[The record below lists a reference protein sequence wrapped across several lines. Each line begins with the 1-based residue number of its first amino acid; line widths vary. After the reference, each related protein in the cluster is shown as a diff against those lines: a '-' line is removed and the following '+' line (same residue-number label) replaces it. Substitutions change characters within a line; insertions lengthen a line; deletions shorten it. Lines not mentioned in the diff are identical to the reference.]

1 MRISWREILGLLI
14 GLAVCFGIVA
24 YALTNPLEETTSE
37 QNKAR
42 PQQSEAKQPTTASAP
57 SSGDKIRVTI
67 RVTGSTGEP
76 FSGEFRTLDS
86 SRSVT
91 GVTPVDYEL
100 QARADP
106 LLADFVF
113 VSVAKTSVND
123 HQLRLQILY
132 NGKEVKS
139 GSTTQPYGVVGLT
152 WSPNEQTSPNE
163 RTGR

>member
-1 MRISWREILGLLI
+1 LRISWREILGLLT
-14 GLAVCFGIVA
+14 GLAVCYGVVA
-24 YALTNPLEETTSE
+24 YALTNPPEEPAPE

-42 PQQSEAKQPTTASAP
+42 PQQSETKQQPTTT
-57 SSGDKIRVTI
+57 SSSGGDKIKVTI

-76 FSGEFRTLDS
+76 FSGEFRTLDL

-91 GVTPVDYEL
+91 GVTPTDYEL

-113 VSVAKTSVND
+113 VSVAKTSVNNRE
-123 HQLRLQILY
+123 LRLQILY

-152 WSPNEQTSPNE
+152 WSPNERTS
-163 RTGR
+163 R